1 MAWVKH
7 SHNMYCLCTH
17 CTSVMSPMGNIKFE
31 LRWLS
36 KISCVSDCSCFH
48 LLAVNIVHESIFSLY
63 DTIYIACLLFFCRP
77 WNTCIRVILSR
88 PDFHQRFVRTRDK
101 WLDDDEFLESGDT
114 RLPLDLLASQEVEAI
129 FTQHV
134 NTLIA
139 EVKRQE

>member
-1 MAWVKH
+1 M
-7 SHNMYCLCTH
+7 
-17 CTSVMSPMGNIKFE
+17 
-31 LRWLS
+31 
-36 KISCVSDCSCFH
+36 SDCSCFH
-48 LLAVNIVHESIFSLY
+48 LLAVNIVHVYSVYMTQHS
-63 DTIYIACLLFFCRP
+63 TIVCLLFFCRP